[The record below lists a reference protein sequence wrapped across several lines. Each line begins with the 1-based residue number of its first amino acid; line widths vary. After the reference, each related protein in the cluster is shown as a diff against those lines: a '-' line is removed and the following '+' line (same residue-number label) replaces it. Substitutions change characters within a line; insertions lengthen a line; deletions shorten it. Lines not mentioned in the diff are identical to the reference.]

1 MPEKKFEI
9 NEMANVVQVTEIN
22 SIILAYS
29 AHQFSRV
36 NVVVFVLIII
46 LSFSFLL
53 HSSTT
58 PYPSLSDP
66 TLNAFWLSFIVSAC

>member
-46 LSFSFLL
+46 LSLQFS
-53 HSSTT
+53 
-58 PYPSLSDP
+58 P
-66 TLNAFWLSFIVSAC
+66 SFINHSLP

>member
-29 AHQFSRV
+29 AHQFSRA

-46 LSFSFLL
+46 LSLQFS
-53 HSSTT
+53 
-58 PYPSLSDP
+58 P
-66 TLNAFWLSFIVSAC
+66 SFINHSLP